1 VDGDST
7 SANDPTVEKDMNLIP
22 IRHQHTA
29 TITHVLR
36 QRHGVPYET
45 ERVVCEACK
54 KLLAERDVRR
64 AAA

>member
-1 VDGDST
+1 MT
-7 SANDPTVEKDMNLIP
+7 AIPP

-36 QRHGVPYET
+36 QRQGVPYEI

-54 KLLAERDVRR
+54 KLLAEHNVRR

>member
-1 VDGDST
+1 M
-7 SANDPTVEKDMNLIP
+7 SASDP

-29 TITHVLR
+29 TTTHVLK
-36 QRHGVPYET
+36 QREGVPYEI

-54 KLLAERDVRR
+54 KLLAERNVRR